1 MTFFDIAVLV
11 VIGLAGL
18 GGLSR
23 GFVHEVLAL
32 AAWFA
37 AIIAIYVF
45 HAPLTDIITAFFRD
59 NGTNAALIAF
69 LILLIVPIFALR
81 LTARWLGNKTRNSP
95 LGFID
100 RILGLGFGLL
110 KGLVLVVLTF
120 SIVTLG
126 YDTVWSA
133 KGRPDWVRDART
145 YPFINAASSA
155 LVTTMSERREEIMD
169 TLVGTDE
176 PDATDA
182 TEATDAADEKE

>member
-32 AAWFA
+32 AAWVA
-37 AIIAIYVF
+37 AIVAIYLF

-110 KGLVLVVLTF
+110 PHPGGKLSLFAREILLHTRRHFGMLLPL
-120 SIVTLG
+120 LLR
-126 YDTVWSA
+126 DTITD
-133 KGRPDWVRDART
+133 GRKLLVRDRLLA
-145 YPFINAASSA
+145 PGAALLA
-155 LVTTMSERREEIMD
+155 LV
-169 TLVGTDE
+169 G
-176 PDATDA
+176 
-182 TEATDAADEKE
+182 